1 MNSRQICR
9 FIESGTDSMW
19 INQGVGF
26 WMPLGQHQ
34 EICHKEQ
41 HMRYIKVLLL
51 AVFFF
56 LAMVFFFQ
64 NQAPLSQETELGL
77 NLFFIPPMK
86 AIALPF
92 YFIVI
97 AAFLVG
103 CLFAMVFLL
112 WEKFAM
118 SAKLMKTRWEVGSL
132 QREVGKMKKQLDNAQ
147 KTAQA
152 LKALPNKDQQASE

>member
-1 MNSRQICR
+1 
-9 FIESGTDSMW
+9 
-19 INQGVGF
+19 
-26 WMPLGQHQ
+26 
-34 EICHKEQ
+34 
-41 HMRYIKVLLL
+41 MRYIKVLLL

-86 AIALPF
+86 SIPLPF

-97 AAFLVG
+97 GSFLIG
-103 CLFAMVFLL
+103 CVFAMVFLL
-112 WEKFAM
+112 WEKFSL
-118 SAKLMKTRWEVGSL
+118 SARLMRTRWEVGSL
-132 QREVGKMKKQLDNAQ
+132 HREVGKMKKQLDVAQ

-152 LKALPNKDQQASE
+152 LRALPSKQVEASSEKA

>member
-1 MNSRQICR
+1 
-9 FIESGTDSMW
+9 
-19 INQGVGF
+19 
-26 WMPLGQHQ
+26 
-34 EICHKEQ
+34 
-41 HMRYIKVLLL
+41 MRYIKVLLL

-64 NQAPLSQETELGL
+64 NQASLSQETELGL

-86 AIALPF
+86 SIPLPF

-97 AAFLVG
+97 GAFLVG
-103 CLFAMVFLL
+103 CLFTMLFLL

-132 QREVGKMKKQLDNAQ
+132 QKDVNKLQKQLETAQ
-147 KTAQA
+147 KTISAY
-152 LKALPNKDQQASE
+152 KALPNNTAEKQAK